1 MLGQPK
7 RFHTKKV
14 RKEKP
19 KTVYPMGTVFGI
31 SLGVFVVMTIFGL
44 EFASHV
50 LVPTLTSL
58 AQFQAKQALTYG
70 LNYALSDVSLSDLA
84 TKGFLLTGD
93 TKGQSHTDFFIT
105 HRNNQGKISLV
116 SYETQLVDTFLHEKT
131 QRLIDFLQT
140 IDSGKVT
147 IDPNSDQ
154 MITVHKHPAGHMTTL
169 PLGLLTKTALFGNM
183 GPRVPIRFDFLSD
196 LTTHVISKV
205 RTADV
210 NTVYLT
216 LYVRVVANVR
226 LIFPFQTE
234 KTTVVKDIP
243 IAEIAVQGDIP
254 KYYNSNKGN

>member
-31 SLGVFVVMTIFGL
+31 ALGVFIVMTFIGL
-44 EFASHV
+44 ELASHV

-70 LNYALSDVSLSDLA
+70 LNYALSDVSLADLS
-84 TKGFLLTGD
+84 TKGFLITGD
-93 TKGQSHTDFFIT
+93 TKSQSHTDFFIT
-105 HRNNQGKISLV
+105 HSNNQGKLSLV
-116 SYETQLVDTFLHEKT
+116 SYDTPKVDAFLHEKT

-140 IDSGKVT
+140 IDSGKIT
-147 IDPNSDQ
+147 INSNTDQ
-154 MITVHKHPAGHMTTL
+154 PITVHQHPSGHTTTL

-183 GPRVPIRFDFLSD
+183 GPHIPIRFDFLSD
-196 LTTHVISKV
+196 LTTHVVSKV
-205 RTADV
+205 KTTDI

-216 LYVRVVANVR
+216 LYIHVDANVR
-226 LIFPFQTE
+226 LIFPFQTG

-243 IAEIAVQGDIP
+243 VAEIAFQGEIP